1 MQTISSI
8 NKMIESLS
16 VNTFDDINDEK
27 LFDSYFEDSNIDVF
41 VIVVNNFVLLKENS
55 YKRNKLLSLITNY
68 IYNKD
73 ILKSLLLKTCHFKP
87 NESLIIGHKLET
99 IMTSIPDIVS
109 NNIQSINCHKFDRN
123 LYFKRVVEVIDSCV
137 VEVYHWINS
146 GIDCSLQFMSSL
158 MGRIAFIGFS
168 TIVWNQLLTKLIKN
182 CENDFIWRRIAYR
195 LIISTQK
202 DQYLEVLIK
211 TIFSFIPNYESIV
224 WIIGKSAE
232 TNTKI
237 KFLVV
242 NKFLLINEFKSDLIL
257 INIFGYLSSN
267 SLKLY
272 FEAFHNLLNA
282 WSNSSAI
289 KYRSHSQHLYLS
301 RGLMIGSTFMK
312 NIDFNQFKD
321 IYRKLTMNGIEVHLK
336 NSQKD
341 MRDIGLTVG
350 QNLMTLFSPDSQT
363 IGFEIEENEEL
374 KYLNDLFNNCNQNIE
389 RNIEQNISKEVE
401 KSSETTEIIDK
412 QINEIENRELD
423 SDDDD
428 NDLIPYDMSN
438 DTPIEKVKKPIYLRD
453 CMQGLIDYEK
463 TEWMQS
469 CLQNA
474 ELIIRSNSD
483 SVSEVAIEL
492 IKILLNLEDKCAV
505 PDFIGLRLRAMIAL
519 CVCSPKSVASY
530 LSSQFYQQNHT
541 IRQRLDI
548 LEVLLSASQELS
560 SNTQKANKPHMSE
573 LSLAQKEVIIAE
585 KHWTEVIKSRTDAK
599 TRVLSHKTKTLE
611 ENAFINRFAQFA
623 GYFFFPLMKN
633 ISGNDIKF
641 DLLEEDHY
649 VFGRLLYTLGIMIK
663 NVSLT
668 PISKQMGK
676 ELIEFILTFRYHCEV

>member
-1 MQTISSI
+1 M
-8 NKMIESLS
+8 
-16 VNTFDDINDEK
+16 
-27 LFDSYFEDSNIDVF
+27 
-41 VIVVNNFVLLKENS
+41 
-55 YKRNKLLSLITNY
+55 
-68 IYNKD
+68 
-73 ILKSLLLKTCHFKP
+73 KT
-87 NESLIIGHKLET
+87 
-99 IMTSIPDIVS
+99 
-109 NNIQSINCHKFDRN
+109 
-123 LYFKRVVEVIDSCV
+123 
-137 VEVYHWINS
+137 
-146 GIDCSLQFMSSL
+146 
-158 MGRIAFIGFS
+158 
-168 TIVWNQLLTKLIKN
+168 
-182 CENDFIWRRIAYR
+182 
-195 LIISTQK
+195 
-202 DQYLEVLIK
+202 
-211 TIFSFIPNYESIV
+211 
-224 WIIGKSAE
+224 
-232 TNTKI
+232 
-237 KFLVV
+237 
-242 NKFLLINEFKSDLIL
+242 
-257 INIFGYLSSN
+257 
-267 SLKLY
+267 
-272 FEAFHNLLNA
+272 
-282 WSNSSAI
+282 
-289 KYRSHSQHLYLS
+289 
-301 RGLMIGSTFMK
+301 
-312 NIDFNQFKD
+312 IDFNEFKD

-350 QNLMTLFSPDSQT
+350 QNLMTLFSPDSKT

-389 RNIEQNISKEVE
+389 QNTSKEVE
-401 KSSETTEIIDK
+401 KSSETTETIDK
-412 QINEIENRELD
+412 QINEIKNRELD

-438 DTPIEKVKKPIYLRD
+438 DTPIENVKKPIYLRD

-463 TEWMQS
+463 PEWMQS

-483 SVSEVAIEL
+483 SVNEVAIEF
-492 IKILLNLEDKCAV
+492 IKILLNLEDKCSV

-530 LSSQFYQQNHT
+530 LSSQFYEQNHT

-560 SNTQKANKPHMSE
+560 SNIQKTNKPDMSE
-573 LSLAQKEVIIAE
+573 LSLAQNEVTIAE
-585 KHWTEVIKSRTDAK
+585 KHWTEVIKNRTDAK

-611 ENAFINRFAQFA
+611 ENAYINRFGQFA

-633 ISGNDIKF
+633 ISGNEIKF

>member
-1 MQTISSI
+1 MKTISEI
-8 NKMIESLS
+8 NKMIDSLN
-16 VNTFDDINDEK
+16 VNTFNDINDEK
-27 LFDSYFEDSNIDVF
+27 VFDSYFEDSNIDVF
-41 VIVVNNFVLLKENS
+41 VIVVENLILLKENS
-55 YKRNKLLSLITNY
+55 YKRNKLLSLLTNY

-73 ILKSLLLKTCHFKP
+73 ILKSLLLQTCHFKP

-99 IMTSIPDIVS
+99 IITSIPDIVS
-109 NNIQSINCHKFDRN
+109 NNIQSINCNKFDRN
-123 LYFKRVVEVIDSCV
+123 LYFKRVVEVINLCV
-137 VEVYHWINS
+137 VEVYHSINNE
-146 GIDCSLQFMSSL
+146 IDSSLQFMSSL

-168 TIVWNQLLTKLIKN
+168 TIVWNELLTKLINN

-211 TIFSFIPNYESIV
+211 TIFSFVSNYETIV
-224 WIIGKSAE
+224 WIIGKSVE
-232 TNTKI
+232 TNAKI

-242 NKFLLINEFKSDLIL
+242 NKFLLINQFKSDLIL

-267 SLKLY
+267 SSKLY

-301 RGLMIGSTFMK
+301 RGLMIGSRFMK
-312 NIDFNQFKD
+312 TIDFNEFKD

-350 QNLMTLFSPDSQT
+350 QNLMTLFSPDSKT

-389 RNIEQNISKEVE
+389 QNTSKEVE
-401 KSSETTEIIDK
+401 KSSETTETIDK
-412 QINEIENRELD
+412 QINEIKNRELD

-438 DTPIEKVKKPIYLRD
+438 DTPIENVKKPIYLRD

-463 TEWMQS
+463 PEWMQS

-483 SVSEVAIEL
+483 SVNEVAIEF
-492 IKILLNLEDKCAV
+492 IKILLNLEDKCSV

-530 LSSQFYQQNHT
+530 LSSQFYEQNHT

-560 SNTQKANKPHMSE
+560 SNIQKTNKPDMSE
-573 LSLAQKEVIIAE
+573 LSLAQNEVTIAE
-585 KHWTEVIKSRTDAK
+585 KHWTEVIKNRTDAK

-611 ENAFINRFAQFA
+611 ENAYINRFGQFA

-633 ISGNDIKF
+633 ISGNEIKF